1 MGRKKKKIE
10 ECKVKF
16 GISLDRSLFDKMVQ
30 QKVKKSSLINTL
42 LKTYYEKK
50 DLY

>member
-1 MGRKKKKIE
+1 MGRKKKQIE

-16 GISLDRSLFDKMVQ
+16 GISLDRLLFDKMVQ

-42 LKTYYEKK
+42 LKAYYDEKN
-50 DLY
+50 L